1 MADIS
6 LRRILGRSAKADPAA
21 PKGARRAGRKAPA
34 IVMHSYALYYLAYIS
49 DRSLRTSAKVFSRE
63 FGIGITEWRIL
74 VQLITLNPARP
85 NDFLEFTGVD
95 KSNVSR
101 ALSRLHGLGYIVVSQ
116 DPDDPRLNLVE
127 ITERGRAVQER
138 TSEIALAHERVI
150 LGGFDKAER
159 KQLLAFLERLTAN
172 SEKLAGG
179 SYDQPPPSARNTSI

>member
-6 LRRILGRSAKADPAA
+6 LRRVLGRSSKKAA
-21 PKGARRAGRKAPA
+21 PGKPKAARKPPVIA
-34 IVMHSYALYYLAYIS
+34 MHSHALYYLAYVS

-63 FGIGITEWRIL
+63 FGIAITEWRIL

-116 DPDDPRLNLVE
+116 DPEDPRLNLVE
-127 ITERGRAVQER
+127 ITERGRVVQER
-138 TSEIALAHERVI
+138 TSEIALAHEKVI
-150 LGGFDKAER
+150 LDGFSKEER
-159 KQLLAFLERLTAN
+159 KQLLAFLKRLMAN
-172 SEKLAGG
+172 SEKLVGET
-179 SYDQPPPSARNTSI
+179 YDQPPPSARNTSI